1 MKLEFNISFGT
12 DPIYRQIINQVQR
25 AVATALL
32 EPGDSLPSIRALA
45 ERLVINPNTVA
56 RAYRDLVQ
64 DGVIESRQGVG
75 YVVAER
81 RRVFSDAERR
91 RRLDQALEPLIQEAF
106 LLGLQPDEIAKAL
119 ERKLTARRKPQRK
132 KRSS

>member
-1 MKLEFNISFGT
+1 M
-12 DPIYRQIINQVQR
+12 PIHINQVQR